1 MNLLLTSKE
10 IIIKKGKHSI
20 VIPLE
25 NIEKLLYVKF
35 SIKNYVFW
43 EYVIVNKRSEK
54 N

>member
-25 NIEKLLYVKF
+25 NIEKLLFVKF
-35 SIKNYVFW
+35 SIKNYVSLEHIF
-43 EYVIVNKRSEK
+43 
-54 N
+54 